1 MKTSRRDFIK
11 TTAIAG
17 AGLSLASA
25 ENLFAA
31 TADTKVRLGFI
42 GVGLR
47 GQNHLDLALRRND
60 VEVVAICDVQQR
72 MIDMS
77 KELIKKS
84 GKPMPQVIMDGDYGY
99 KKLLENKN
107 IDAVVIATPWEWH
120 TVMCIDAM
128 KAKKYVGCEVITG
141 MTIEECWEIVRTS
154 EETGMPL
161 MMLENV
167 CYRRD
172 VMAVLNMVR
181 QNIFG
186 EIVHLQGGY
195 QHDLRAVKFNDGKQ
209 AYGGGVEFGDKAFS
223 EAKWRTFHSVTRDGD
238 LYPTHGIGPV
248 AMMVDIN
255 RGNRFTE
262 LVSYS
267 TKSRGLHEYIVKVG
281 GENHP
286 NAKVNFRL
294 GDIVTT
300 MIKTAKGETILLQH
314 DTNLPRPYSL
324 GFRVQGTNGIWM
336 DVNNSIYIEG
346 KSKEPHNWDNAK
358 EWLDKYDHPL
368 WKKYGNDAA
377 GAGHG
382 GMDWFVLNA
391 FIEAVKKKTNTPQ
404 DVYDA
409 VTWSAITPL
418 SESSIRLGG
427 ETVEFP
433 DFTKGQWMYRKNDFA
448 TGDSY

>member
-31 TADTKVRLGFI
+31 APDPKVRLGFI

-84 GKPMPQVIMDGDYGY
+84 GKPMPQVINDGNYGY

-107 IDAVVIATPWEWH
+107 IDAVVISTPWEWH
-120 TVMCIDAM
+120 TVMCLDAM
-128 KAKKYVGCEVITG
+128 KAKKYVACEVITG
-141 MTIEECWEIVRTS
+141 MTIEECWELVRTS
-154 EETGMPL
+154 EETRMPL

-181 QNIFG
+181 QNLFG
-186 EIVHLQGGY
+186 ELVHLQGGY

-223 EAKWRTFHSVTRDGD
+223 EAQWRTYHSVTRDGD

-267 TKSRGLHEYIVKVG
+267 TKSRGLHEYIVKGG

-286 NAKVNFRL
+286 NAKVNFKL

-324 GFRVQGTNGIWM
+324 GFRVQGTSGIWM
-336 DVNNSIYIEG
+336 DVNSSIYIEG
-346 KSKEPHNWDNAK
+346 KSKEAHKWDNAQ

-382 GMDWFVLNA
+382 GMDWFVLNG
-391 FIEAVKKKTNTPQ
+391 FVEAVKRKTNTPQ

-448 TGDSY
+448 LNDTY